1 MQTEKVKLKW
11 YSIMQDPL
19 QSAGSEVVYMMSEE
33 VVQVYKYPSYGD
45 IHYENYS
52 DAIVVKQESCMQI
65 NGRF

>member
-1 MQTEKVKLKW
+1 MIQHH
-11 YSIMQDPL
+11 
-19 QSAGSEVVYMMSEE
+19 AGPIAVCRIRSRGGMMSE
-33 VVQVYKYPSYGD
+33 VVQVYKYTSYGD

>member
-1 MQTEKVKLKW
+1 MIQHH
-11 YSIMQDPL
+11 
-19 QSAGSEVVYMMSEE
+19 AGPIAVCRIRGGMMSEE
-33 VVQVYKYPSYGD
+33 VVQVYKYTSYGD

>member
-1 MQTEKVKLKW
+1 
-11 YSIMQDPL
+11 MQDPL

-33 VVQVYKYPSYGD
+33 IVQVYKYTSYGD